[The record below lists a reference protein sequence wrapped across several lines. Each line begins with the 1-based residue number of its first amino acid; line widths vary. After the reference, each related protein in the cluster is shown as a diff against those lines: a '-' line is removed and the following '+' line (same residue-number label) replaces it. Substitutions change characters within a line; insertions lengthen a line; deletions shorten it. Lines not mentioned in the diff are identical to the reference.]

1 MVERI
6 KAIMVHY
13 QLRAAQFSDA
23 IGMQRSAVSHVLS
36 GRNKPSLDFVLR
48 IKKHFPEI
56 SLGWLTL
63 GEGNMLEE
71 EHQVPDTGAPDL
83 FPRKM
88 PVSDSTVG
96 KKQDDV
102 TELSENKQH
111 KKEGQVARDEE
122 PVYYGVQRTDEKV
135 VRVVFIY
142 DDGTFK
148 EFIPR

>member
-1 MVERI
+1 
-6 KAIMVHY
+6 
-13 QLRAAQFSDA
+13 
-23 IGMQRSAVSHVLS
+23 MQRSAVSHVLS

-48 IKKHFPEI
+48 IKNHFPEI
-56 SLGWLTL
+56 SLDWLTM
-63 GEGNMLEE
+63 GKGNMLEV
-71 EHQVPDTGAPDL
+71 EHQVPNAGTQDL
-83 FPRKM
+83 FPHKI
-88 PVSDSTVG
+88 PVSDSIVG

-111 KKEGQVARDEE
+111 KKEGQVAKDEE

-148 EFIPR
+148 ELIPR